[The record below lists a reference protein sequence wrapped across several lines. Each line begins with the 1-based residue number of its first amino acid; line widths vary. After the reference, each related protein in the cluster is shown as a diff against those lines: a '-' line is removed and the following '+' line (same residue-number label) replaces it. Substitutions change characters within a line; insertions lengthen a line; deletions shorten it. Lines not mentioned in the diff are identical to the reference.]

1 MIRVPPNVFR
11 DAVAHFWRTR
21 NAQAQRQGR
30 GGRPDRGQR
39 RHVTGGRHMDGF
51 GRAIKKFLVKHG
63 VPEQY
68 VCIGASS
75 PELPGFYRPSKQ
87 WDLVVATR
95 ERLFAAVELKAHV
108 GPSFGNN
115 FNNRVE
121 ELLGSALDV
130 WEAYEKGLLPSQPV
144 PWLGLLLLIEDCASS
159 RRSVKAH
166 GGLFPG
172 DAEFTNASYAKRY
185 EIFCRRLLRQRQ
197 YNGACLLL
205 SPRPTGQPKAEYS
218 EPAEDLS
225 ARRFLTGLAEHVL
238 GHLRALEQENR

>member
-1 MIRVPPNVFR
+1 
-11 DAVAHFWRTR
+11 
-21 NAQAQRQGR
+21 
-30 GGRPDRGQR
+30 
-39 RHVTGGRHMDGF
+39 MDGF

-121 ELLGSALDV
+121 ELLGAAVDI
-130 WEAYEKGLLPSQPV
+130 WEAYEKGVLPVQPA
-144 PWLGLLLLIEDCASS
+144 PWLGLLLLIEDCVSS
-159 RRSVKAH
+159 QRPVRTPR
-166 GGLFPG
+166 GLFPV
-172 DAEFTNASYAKRY
+172 DEEFTHASYVKRY
-185 EIFCRRLLRQRQ
+185 EIFCRRLLRERR
-197 YNGACLLL
+197 YDGACLLL
-205 SPRPTGQPKAEYS
+205 SPRPAGDRNAEYS
-218 EPAEDLS
+218 EPVYDLS
-225 ARRFLTGLAEHVL
+225 AKSFLTRLAGHVL
-238 GHLRALEQENR
+238 GQLLTFEQENG